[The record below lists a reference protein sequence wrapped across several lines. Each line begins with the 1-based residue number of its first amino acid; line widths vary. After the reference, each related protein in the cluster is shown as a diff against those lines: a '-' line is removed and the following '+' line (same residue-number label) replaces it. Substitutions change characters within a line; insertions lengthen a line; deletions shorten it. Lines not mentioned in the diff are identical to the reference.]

1 MESLIIML
9 LVLVEVALWQWRVAI
24 TVRGN
29 SVGGALLGFVGAVV
43 QVTAIAQV
51 VQDVGDVVRVAAY
64 AFGVGVG
71 VFVGCTIDRRLSER
85 KVTVRVF
92 APTDPRL
99 APELRAR
106 GWPLTATSG
115 DGHTG
120 PVEVLYVAIDQQAT
134 DRLEDDLRAL
144 APEACWTIEHITA
157 SRGLLAPTVTR

>member
-1 MESLIIML
+1 MQSLIIMV

-64 AFGVGVG
+64 ACGVAIG
-71 VFVGCTIDRRLSER
+71 VFVGCMVDQRLSAR

-92 APTDPRL
+92 APSDPSL
-99 APELRAR
+99 APELRTR
-106 GWPLTATSG
+106 GWPLTATRG

-120 PVEVLYVAIDQQAT
+120 PVEMLYVAIDQQSIA
-134 DRLEDDLRAL
+134 RLEGDLRAL
-144 APEACWTIEHITA
+144 APEACWTVEHITA
-157 SRGLLAPTVTR
+157 SRGLLIPTVA